1 MLGYISTIKDFK
13 NTPNE
18 SIICL
23 LKKINKGC
31 ETSQMDL
38 YKQLQDKP
46 NAPVYNKSIE
56 EMQKDSGDYDP
67 EIEMLEKMLAERK
80 ARKKLD
86 FDM

>member
-38 YKQLQDKP
+38 YK
-46 NAPVYNKSIE
+46 
-56 EMQKDSGDYDP
+56 
-67 EIEMLEKMLAERK
+67 
-80 ARKKLD
+80 
-86 FDM
+86 

>member
-1 MLGYISTIKDFK
+1 
-13 NTPNE
+13 
-18 SIICL
+18 
-23 LKKINKGC
+23 
-31 ETSQMDL
+31 
-38 YKQLQDKP
+38 LQDKP

-80 ARKKLD
+80 SRKKLD